1 MPFSGII
8 QLYFRFSASQQPIC
22 TVPPSQR
29 CVPYNIVHT
38 DIDISLLSLW
48 RDIGYVLARPPP
60 RNTLSKLLATAI
72 KSFVN
77 LHSVQFTPITY
88 HEDLFVPSL
97 PLLQPTHTL
106 TNLTVNA
113 SCSDEARAPTLVQ
126 ITGLH
131 SLTLLNPGRAI
142 LQLLPEWLER
152 LSSTLRELHLK
163 VRKDLRHDLRYVT
176 DVQILMRPLDLLD
189 M

>member
-1 MPFSGII
+1 VPFSGII
-8 QLYFRFSASQQPIC
+8 QLCFRFSASQQPLC
-22 TVPPSQR
+22 TLSPSQR
-29 CVPYNIVHT
+29 YVPWNLVHADT
-38 DIDISLLSLW
+38 YILSLCLW
-48 RDIGYVLARPPP
+48 RDVGYVSARPPP
-60 RNTLSKLLATAI
+60 RNTLSELLANAI

-88 HEDLFVPSL
+88 HEDLFAPSL
-97 PLLQPTHTL
+97 PLLQSTHPL

-113 SCSDEARAPTLVQ
+113 SCSNEARAPTLVQ

-176 DVQILMRPLDLLD
+176 DVQILMRPIDLLL